1 MSMQKATDMRFV
13 IFQFIAVTDKLLHVT
28 DNLTPIQLQTDSNFG
43 NIYGRF

>member
-13 IFQFIAVTDKLLHVT
+13 IFQLLHAT